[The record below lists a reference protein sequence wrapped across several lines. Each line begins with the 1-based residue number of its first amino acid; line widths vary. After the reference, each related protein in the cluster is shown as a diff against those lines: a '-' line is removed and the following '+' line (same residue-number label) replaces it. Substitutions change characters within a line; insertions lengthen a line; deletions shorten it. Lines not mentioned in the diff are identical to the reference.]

1 MKLIAEIGTS
11 HAGSIETAIALL
23 DRVAEAGFDTA
34 KFQWIYADEILH
46 PNTGD
51 VDLPGGAIALFDR
64 FRELERDV
72 EFYAAL
78 RDACVDRDLEF
89 LCTAFGPRSL
99 AELLSLEPTA
109 LKIASPELNYLQLL
123 SQAAASE
130 VPIYASTGVSTL
142 ADICEADATIESA
155 RMRRDSKTG
164 AAGVRSA
171 GVVFLHCVTAYP
183 TPEEEYN
190 LDVIESLHRVTGRWW
205 GVSDH
210 TLDPI
215 AVPIVAC
222 AVGAVA
228 LEKHVTPDTAGAGL
242 DDPVALPPE
251 RFTETVSAVREL
263 ETIEPS
269 QRMSA
274 VVERLG
280 EERVTAIRGDG
291 VKRLA
296 PSERGNYGR
305 TNRSLHVCRP
315 IRAGQRIESEALG
328 ILRTERRLRPGIH
341 PRYADAL
348 AGAVAVRDIEDG
360 AGIVWD
366 DVIARR

>member
-11 HAGSIETAIALL
+11 HAGSIEAALELL

-46 PNTGD
+46 PNTGE
-51 VDLPGGAIALFDR
+51 VELPGGAIRLFDR

-72 EFYAAL
+72 AFYGTL
-78 RDACVDRDLEF
+78 REACFDRGLEF

-99 AELLSLEPTA
+99 AELLSLEPPA

-123 SQAAASE
+123 SQAAASQ

-142 ADICEADATIESA
+142 AEIHEADATIESGRKRGGSQA
-155 RMRRDSKTG
+155 GSAG
-164 AAGVRSA
+164 ARSA
-171 GVVFLHCVTAYP
+171 GITFLHCVTSYP
-183 TPEEEYN
+183 APEEEYN
-190 LDVIESLHRVTGRWW
+190 LNVIDSLRRVTGRAW

-210 TLDPI
+210 TIDPI
-215 AVPIVAC
+215 AVPAVSC

-228 LEKHVTPDTAGAGL
+228 LEKHVTLDISGAGL

-251 RFTETVSAVREL
+251 RFVETVSVVRGI

-269 QRMSA
+269 DRMA
-274 VVERLG
+274 AIVERLG
-280 EERVTAIRGDG
+280 DERVAAILGDG
-291 VKRLA
+291 IKRLA
-296 PSERGNYGR
+296 PSERANYGR
-305 TNRSLHVCRP
+305 TNRSLHACGA
-315 IRAGQRIESEALG
+315 IRAGERIPAEALG
-328 ILRTERRLRPGIH
+328 ILRTEQHLRPGLH
-341 PRYADAL
+341 PRYAEAV